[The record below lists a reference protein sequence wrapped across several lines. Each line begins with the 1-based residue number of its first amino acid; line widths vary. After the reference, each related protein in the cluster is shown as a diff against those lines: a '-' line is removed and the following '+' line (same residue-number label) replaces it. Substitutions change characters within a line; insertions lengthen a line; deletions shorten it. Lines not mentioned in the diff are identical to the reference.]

1 MTRFSWKFLINQCF
15 LSCQGGVYC
24 VFEKLKQ
31 YVCVLLLFAV
41 IISFSACDDNSSSNN
56 IRRSDDIEITDLQMA
71 LLCDVVFRDE
81 LDTYLANGQELSAE
95 KDRSLIR
102 DDYLNDM
109 VDRNLSAELSGF
121 TVVDFDHGNITGF
134 RAAAF
139 KKSKN
144 IVIAYCG
151 TEDIA
156 DVLTDIG
163 SGLIDFSS
171 QDGQAKQFAEDNAN
185 RYPDCNIY
193 IAGYS
198 LGGRLAYLGTEAIID
213 RGYENRLMRVCT
225 FNGLGVTEM
234 INTSDSKL
242 SNVHRLEEKMEDYI
256 VNYIVKGDDV
266 SDGWVKQRL
275 VFLNLSHIGKRVF
288 YDCTTPEDF
297 NLGYVEIAGVRL
309 LNLTKHDL
317 YTFIDALSEHRK
329 TDSPKNERKPLQDFD
344 IVGSWKSVG
353 DSGFGQAQPGAIVTF
368 DELHCN
374 FYSPNDTYSLY
385 QSGEEILLECTS
397 MIFSERLD
405 FNVVIIDDS
414 NIQIKYGSTTTQL
427 KRLDIFLGEE
437 SGVDNSGFSI
447 VGSWKSVGDWGFG
460 QAQPGATVTFDGEHC
475 NFYSPY
481 DTYHFY
487 QEEGKW
493 KLSCKNFLWQD
504 VVDFTVEII
513 DDDNINIYN
522 SSSRVTKLTRSN

>member
-1 MTRFSWKFLINQCF
+1 MSK
-15 LSCQGGVYC
+15 
-24 VFEKLKQ
+24 KMKQ
-31 YVCVLLLFAV
+31 YICILLLYAV
-41 IISFSACDDNSSSNN
+41 TISFSACDSNCSSNI
-56 IRRSDDIEITDLQMA
+56 IRQSDVLEITDLQMA

-81 LDTYLANGQELSAE
+81 LDIYLENGQELPVD
-95 KDRSLIR
+95 KDSSLIR

-121 TVVDFDHGNITGF
+121 TVVDFDHGNATGF

-139 KKSKN
+139 KKNNN
-144 IVIAYCG
+144 IVISYCG
-151 TEDIA
+151 TEDFA

-171 QDGQAKQFAEDNAN
+171 QDAQAKQFAEDNAN
-185 RYPDCNIY
+185 RYPDCYIY
-193 IAGYS
+193 VVGYS

-213 RGYENRLMRVCT
+213 KGYENRLMRVCT
-225 FNGLGVTEM
+225 FNGLGVTER
-234 INTSDSKL
+234 INISDSKL

-266 SDGWVKQRL
+266 SDGWVKERL
-275 VFLNLSHIGKRVF
+275 VLPNLSHIGKRVF
-288 YDCTTPEDF
+288 YDCTTPEEF
-297 NLGYVEIAGVRL
+297 NLGYFEIHGIKL
-309 LNLTKHDL
+309 LDLTKHDL
-317 YTFIDALSEHRK
+317 YTFIDALSEHRT

-353 DSGFGQAQPGAIVTF
+353 DSGFGQAQPGSIVTF

-397 MIFSERLD
+397 MIFSERLE

-414 NIQIKYGSTTTQL
+414 NIEIKYGSTTTRL
-427 KRLDIFLGEE
+427 KRLDTSSGEE
-437 SGVDNSGFSI
+437 FGVDNSDFSI
-447 VGSWKSVGDWGFG
+447 VGSWKSVGDSGFG
-460 QAQPGATVTFDGEHC
+460 QAQPGATVTFDGKHC

-487 QEEGKW
+487 QEDGQW
-493 KLSCKNFLWQD
+493 NLSCKNVLWQD

-513 DDDNINIYN
+513 DNDNINIYY
-522 SSSRVTKLTRSN
+522 SSSNVTNLKRCN